1 MDIFAL
7 FFRKRWV
14 WARSGPRADP
24 GKKLTWSRSAANL
37 QRIATEARKKPFL
50 LLAPEMLESSL
61 EKKEDKRKEK
71 HQKLRHVGFWK

>member
-1 MDIFAL
+1 MQMEIMDIFAL
-7 FFRKRWV
+7 FFPKRWV
-14 WARSGPRADP
+14 WARSGPRTDP

-61 EKKEDKRKEK
+61 EKKKIKERKNIK
-71 HQKLRHVGFWK
+71 S